1 MHERYADNI
10 GYCLAVHL
18 NVKKEESDRKLQYIM
33 IGIGFIFFTYLC
45 ARTAYYMDATGQ
57 TSMFLAMV
65 YVIPTLSENPFALAF
80 NKTFFSVFG
89 LGLYGKVA
97 KSAFHQNV

>member
-1 MHERYADNI
+1 MKTGRFLKGGN
-10 GYCLAVHL
+10 CLAVHL

-65 YVIPTLSENPFALAF
+65 YVIPNSVGKSVCICHLTKL
-80 NKTFFSVFG
+80 FSVCLD
-89 LGLYGKVA
+89 LG
-97 KSAFHQNV
+97 

>member
-1 MHERYADNI
+1 M
-10 GYCLAVHL
+10 AVHL

-89 LGLYGKVA
+89 LGLIVIVILA
-97 KSAFHQNV
+97 QVDRKSVV

>member
-1 MHERYADNI
+1 MKTGRFLKGGN
-10 GYCLAVHL
+10 CLAVHL

-65 YVIPTLSENPFALAF
+65 YVIPTLSENPFAWHLT
-80 NKTFFSVFG
+80 KLFSVCLD
-89 LGLYGKVA
+89 LG
-97 KSAFHQNV
+97 

>member
-1 MHERYADNI
+1 M
-10 GYCLAVHL
+10 AVHL

-65 YVIPTLSENPFALAF
+65 YGYSDFVGKSVCLGF

-89 LGLYGKVA
+89 LGLIVT
-97 KSAFHQNV
+97 

>member
-1 MHERYADNI
+1 MKTGCFLKGGN
-10 GYCLAVHL
+10 CLAVHL

-89 LGLYGKVA
+89 
-97 KSAFHQNV
+97 